1 MELRV
6 NDLLRVNSVKNL
18 NGDFSHNP
26 WVIEAVAR
34 APYGVVRRAPLIDG
48 FIPVGIRGSD
58 RSQRMAASVLWDHVE
73 EVITPEQLVKGRL
86 WRSNEHIRETSMF
99 HALERIESIF
109 KPYGILWGPV
119 GSVGFELACNV
130 PVVTKTSDLDLV
142 FRMPNPLSIKEAKDI
157 QKQILAVPVK
167 TDIQMETPYGSVA
180 LEEYQRGREMVLR
193 TLDGPKLVDNPWSLE
208 EVLEV

>member
-18 NGDFSHNP
+18 NGDFSHAS
-26 WVIEAVAR
+26 WVLEAVAR
-34 APYGVVRRAPLIDG
+34 APYAVVRRAPLINC

-73 EVITPEQLVKGRL
+73 EVITPEQLVKSRL
-86 WRSNEHIRETSMF
+86 WRNNEHIRETSMF
-99 HALERIESIF
+99 HALERIESIL

-142 FRMPNPLSIKEAKDI
+142 LRTPSPLLIEDAKDI

-167 TDIQMETPYGSVA
+167 TDIQMETPNGSVA
-180 LEEYQRGREMVLR
+180 LEEYQRGRDMVLR